1 VIERRYP
8 VGAELLSGGA
18 HFRVWAPIRR
28 RVEVVLEQGPGAPA
42 SVSLQ
47 SEPGGYW
54 SGVAP
59 GASAGTLYRFLL
71 DGDGPYPDPASRFQ
85 PEGPHGPSRVIDPC
99 GFRWSDAVWHGIGLE
114 GQVLYELH
122 VGTFTP
128 EGTLDAARLQ
138 LPELASCGI
147 TAVELMPLAEF
158 PGRFGWGYDGVA
170 LFAPTRLYS
179 EPDDVRRFVNDA
191 HRHGIGV
198 ILDVVYNHVGP
209 DGNYLRAFSPD
220 YFTDRYQNAWGEAI
234 NFDGPSSGPV
244 REFFLSNAA
253 YWVDEFHMDGLRL
266 DATHQIFDSSA
277 EHILAAMA
285 KRTRTAARGRDIVLV
300 AENESQHTRLARPL
314 LQGGYGLDALWND
327 DFHHSAMVALTG
339 RNEAYYEH
347 YLGKPQELVSAAKYG
362 YLYQG
367 QRYSGQKSREG
378 SPTGGLRPAQFVN
391 FLENHDQVSNSGH
404 GKRVHMLT
412 TAGRYRAATALL
424 LLAPG
429 TPLLFQGQEFAA
441 SAPFRFFADHVEE
454 LRHKVREGRAKF
466 LSQFRSLATPE
477 MQAILAD
484 PGSRSTFEMCKLDWN
499 ERQTHAPVYRMHKDL
514 LRLRRDDPVF
524 RAQRPGG
531 LDGAVLAE
539 EAFVLR
545 FFGGEDGDRLLLVNF
560 GRDLRLDPA
569 PEPLLA
575 PPEDCLW
582 RVLWSSEDPRYGGSG
597 AEAPDTGE
605 SLRIPGHAALVLA
618 VQRADGRSS

>member
-1 VIERRYP
+1 LIERRCP
-8 VGAELLSGGA
+8 LGAELLPRGGA

-28 RVEVVLEQGPGAPA
+28 RVEVVLEHGPGAPA
-42 SVSLQ
+42 AISLE

-54 SGVAP
+54 SG
-59 GASAGTLYRFLL
+59 ASPRAAAGTLYRFRL
-71 DGDGPYPDPASRFQ
+71 DGDGLYPDPASRFQ
-85 PEGPHGPSRVIDPC
+85 PEGPHGPSRVVDPC
-99 GFRWSDAVWHGIGLE
+99 GFRWSDAAWHGIGLE

-122 VGTFTP
+122 VGSFTP
-128 EGTLDAARLQ
+128 EGVLDAARLQ

-170 LFAPTRLYS
+170 LFAPSHLYG
-179 EPDDVRRFVNDA
+179 EPDDVRRFVDDA
-191 HRHGIGV
+191 HGHGIAV

-244 REFFLSNAA
+244 REFFLANAA
-253 YWVDEFHMDGLRL
+253 YWVEEFHMDGLRL
-266 DATHQIFDSSA
+266 DATHQIFDSSP

-285 KRTRTAARGRDIVLV
+285 KRTREAAGVREVVLV
-300 AENESQHTRLARPL
+300 AENESQQTRLARA
-314 LQGGYGLDALWND
+314 LQHGGYGLDALWND

-339 RNEAYYEH
+339 CKEAYYEH
-347 YLGKPQELVSAAKYG
+347 YPGKPQEFVSAAKYG

-378 SPTGGLRPAQFVN
+378 SPAWGLRPAQFVN
-391 FLENHDQVSNSGH
+391 FLENHDQVSNSGQ

-424 LLAPG
+424 LLLPG

-441 SAPFRFFADHVEE
+441 SAPFCFFADHVEE

-466 LSQFRSLATPE
+466 LSQFRSLATPK
-477 MQAILAD
+477 MQARLAD
-484 PGSRSTFEMCKLDWN
+484 PGSPSTFEMCKLDLS
-499 ERQTHAPVYRMHKDL
+499 ERQTHAHVYQMHKDL

-531 LDGAVLAE
+531 VDGAVLAE

-545 FFGGEDGDRLLLVNF
+545 FFGGEYGDRLLLVNF

-575 PPEDCLW
+575 PPEDSQWQLLW
-582 RVLWSSEDPRYGGSG
+582 TSEDPRYCGRS
-597 AEAPDTGE
+597 AEVPDTDE
-605 SLRIPGHAALVLA
+605 NRRIPGHAALVF
-618 VQRADGRSS
+618 SSA